1 MSMFENIL
9 IANRGAAAS
18 RILRACRELGT
29 RTTVVYSPADADLP
43 YVQQAD
49 RAIAIGEPPAAKS
62 YLDQNLILDA
72 ARHAK
77 ADAIHPGYGFLSEN
91 PGFATAVSH
100 AGLTFIGP
108 KPSVISLMGEKTQA
122 RAFMRERGMP
132 MARNS
137 RALPDDEAEILA
149 AGEDIGYPV
158 LVKPA
163 NGGGGIGMIAARNAV
178 ELVAAVAKA
187 RTAAQRAFA
196 DSSVYL
202 EQLLERPRHIEF
214 QVVADRYGNACHL
227 FERDCSVQRRH
238 QKVIE
243 EAPAPGLS
251 RDEVDAMA
259 ARIVPIIAA
268 LGYSTIG
275 TVEMLHEPSSGFLFL
290 EMNTRLQVEHAVT
303 EEVTGVDLVQAQIRL
318 AAGEELG
325 KVVPSLPPLRGHAIQ
340 ARIYAEDPVRFLPSP
355 GPLTEFS
362 IPGGEGIRVESGFAK
377 GCVVS
382 PYYDPMIAKVIARG
396 PDRASAIARLR
407 EALAQVEISGVRT
420 NIPFLLQVL
429 DDECFRDGRV
439 HTGLT
444 AEILSTSARGES

>member
-1 MSMFENIL
+1 MFENIL
-9 IANRGAAAS
+9 IANRGAIAS
-18 RILRACRELGT
+18 RILRACRELGA
-29 RTTVVYSPADADLP
+29 RTTVVYSPVDADLP
-43 YVQQAD
+43 YVRQAD
-49 RAIAIGEPPAAKS
+49 CAIAIGEPPAAKS

-91 PGFATAVSH
+91 PGFAEAVSH

-122 RAFMRERGMP
+122 RALMRERDMP

-137 RALPDDEAEILA
+137 EALPDDEAAILA
-149 AGEDIGYPV
+149 AGGDIGYPV

-163 NGGGGIGMIAARNAV
+163 NGGGGIGMIAARNAG

-187 RTAAQRAFA
+187 RTAAQRAFG

-243 EAPAPGLS
+243 EAPAPNLV

-259 ARIVPIIAA
+259 ARIVPIVAA

-275 TVEMLHEPSSGFLFL
+275 TVEMLYEPSAGFLFL

-303 EEVTGVDLVQAQIRL
+303 EEVTGIDLVQAQIRL
-318 AAGEELG
+318 AAGEELRN
-325 KVVPSLPPLRGHAIQ
+325 VIPTQPRLRGHAIQ

-362 IPGGEGIRVESGFAK
+362 IPGGEGIRIESGFAK
-377 GCVVS
+377 GCTVS

-407 EALAQVEISGVRT
+407 AALAQVEISGVRT

-429 DDECFRDGRV
+429 DDERFRSGRV

-444 AEILSTSARGES
+444 TEILSTSARGTS

>member
-1 MSMFENIL
+1 
-9 IANRGAAAS
+9 
-18 RILRACRELGT
+18 
-29 RTTVVYSPADADLP
+29 
-43 YVQQAD
+43 
-49 RAIAIGEPPAAKS
+49 
-62 YLDQNLILDA
+62 
-72 ARHAK
+72 
-77 ADAIHPGYGFLSEN
+77 
-91 PGFATAVSH
+91 
-100 AGLTFIGP
+100 
-108 KPSVISLMGEKTQA
+108 MGEKTRA
-122 RAFMRERGMP
+122 RALMRERDMP

-137 RALPDDEAEILA
+137 EALPDDEAAILA
-149 AGEDIGYPV
+149 AGADIGYPV

-163 NGGGGIGMIAARNAV
+163 NGGGGIGMIAARNAG

-187 RTAAQRAFA
+187 RTAAQRAFG

-243 EAPAPGLS
+243 EAPAPNLV

-259 ARIVPIIAA
+259 ARIVPIVAA

-275 TVEMLHEPSSGFLFL
+275 TVEMLYEPSAGFLFL

-303 EEVTGVDLVQAQIRL
+303 EEVTGIDLVQAQIRL
-318 AAGEELG
+318 AAGEELRN
-325 KVVPSLPPLRGHAIQ
+325 VIPTQPLLRGHAIQ

-362 IPGGEGIRVESGFAK
+362 IPGGEGIRIESGFAK
-377 GCVVS
+377 GCTVS

-407 EALAQVEISGVRT
+407 AALAQVEISGVRT

-429 DDECFRDGRV
+429 DDERFRDGRV

-444 AEILSTSARGES
+444 TEILSTSARGTS

>member
-1 MSMFENIL
+1 MFETIL
-9 IANRGAAAS
+9 IANRGAIAS
-18 RILRACRELGT
+18 RILRACRELGVKT
-29 RTTVVYSPADADLP
+29 AVVYSPVDADLP
-43 YVQQAD
+43 YVRQAD
-49 RAIAIGEPPAAKS
+49 CAVAIGESPAAKS
-62 YLDQNLILDA
+62 YLDQKLILDA

-91 PGFATAVSH
+91 PSFAEAVSH
-100 AGLTFIGP
+100 AGMTFIGP

-122 RAFMRERGMP
+122 RAHMRERGMP

-137 RALPDDEAEILA
+137 EALPDNEAAILA
-149 AGEDIGYPV
+149 AGEGIGFPV

-163 NGGGGIGMIAARNAV
+163 NGGGGIGMIAARRAD

-187 RTAAQRAFA
+187 RTAAQRAFG

-202 EQLLERPRHIEF
+202 EQLLDRARHIEF

-251 RDEVDAMA
+251 RDEADAMA
-259 ARIVPIIAA
+259 ARIVPIVAA

-275 TVEMLHEPSSGFLFL
+275 TVEMLYEPVSGFMFL

-303 EEVTGVDLVQAQIRL
+303 EEVTGIDLVKAQIRL
-318 AAGEELG
+318 AAGEELA
-325 KVVPSLPPLRGHAIQ
+325 KVVPQPPRLQGHAIQ

-355 GPLTEFS
+355 GTLTEFN

-377 GCVVS
+377 GCAIS

-396 PDRASAIARLR
+396 SDRASAIARLR
-407 EALAQVEISGVRT
+407 AALAQTEISGVRT
-420 NIPFLLQVL
+420 NIPFLLRVL
-429 DDECFRDGRV
+429 DDERFRDGDV

-444 AEILSTSARGES
+444 GEILTTPARGAI

>member
-1 MSMFENIL
+1 MFENIL
-9 IANRGAAAS
+9 IANRGAIAS
-18 RILRACRELGT
+18 RILRACRELGAA
-29 RTTVVYSPADADLP
+29 TTVVYSPADADLP
-43 YVQQAD
+43 YVREAD
-49 RAIAIGEPPAAKS
+49 HAVEIGESPAAKS
-62 YLDQNLILDA
+62 YLDQKLILDA
-72 ARHAK
+72 ARQAK

-91 PGFATAVSH
+91 SGFAAAVSR

-122 RAFMRERGMP
+122 RALMRERGMP

-137 RALPDDEAEILA
+137 GPLPDDEAVILS
-149 AGEDIGYPV
+149 AGDGIGYPV

-163 NGGGGIGMIAARNAV
+163 NGGGGIGMVMARNAG
-178 ELVAAVAKA
+178 ELVAAVVKA
-187 RTAAQRAFA
+187 RTAAERAFG

-202 EQLLERPRHIEF
+202 EQLLERARHIEF
-214 QVVADRYGNACHL
+214 QILADRYGNACHM
-227 FERDCSVQRRH
+227 FERDCSIQRRH

-251 RDEVDAMA
+251 RDEADVIA
-259 ARIVPIIAA
+259 ARLVPIVSAI
-268 LGYSTIG
+268 GYSTVG
-275 TVEMLHEPSSGFLFL
+275 TVEMLYDPSLGFLFL

-303 EEVTGVDLVQAQIRL
+303 EEVTGIDLVQAQIRL

-325 KVVPSLPPLRGHAIQ
+325 RVVPSLPRVRGHAIQ

-377 GCVVS
+377 GCAIS

-407 EALAQVEISGVRT
+407 AALAQVEICGVRT

-429 DDECFRDGRV
+429 DDERFRDGRV

-444 AEILSTSARGES
+444 AEILSTSAKGAS